1 MTEMEQLSRKKVRA
15 GHKGSVKRILAEV
28 RDMLESPQEN
38 SSKLSQQLQT
48 LKEKREI
55 LTKLDADALND
66 LVEEITQA
74 DIYRE
79 GIDLAMVDIRDALS
93 GIDRANKVGTQPA
106 NHDRVTAECA
116 SAAR

>member
-1 MTEMEQLSRKKVRA
+1 MTEMEQLSRKKKVRV
-15 GHKGSVKRILAEV
+15 GHKGFVKRILAEV
-28 RDMLESPQEN
+28 RDMLESPQDN

-55 LTKLDADALND
+55 LTKLDAEIVDALNYENG

-79 GIDLAMVDIRDALS
+79 GIDLAIVDIRDA
-93 GIDRANKVGTQPA
+93 
-106 NHDRVTAECA
+106 
-116 SAAR
+116 